1 MDMLAII
8 ANFALFQGAWFAA
21 ILGGATGQEFLGCLP
36 ALGAVILY
44 LFLNKRRFGREV
56 ALLVGIG
63 LLGAAF
69 ETVLIAAGW
78 IAYTGSA
85 QDSILPPIWIFALWL
100 AFATLPHRSLQ
111 WLRGRPWL
119 QGALGAVSGPLS
131 YLAGVNLVRPP
142 CQTPRQSR
150 SSLSGWGGRS
160 CFRSF
165 SGSLIGFLA
174 AGRLK
179 TGVSPL

>member
-44 LFLNKRRFGREV
+44 LFLNRRRFGREV

-131 YLAGVNLVRPP
+131 YLAGVKLGAATLPDPP
-142 CQTPRQSR
+142 TIAI
-150 SSLSGWGGRS
+150 LAIGVGWAIVLPLIFRLADWISGGRQ
-160 CFRSF
+160 
-165 SGSLIGFLA
+165 A
-174 AGRLK
+174 
-179 TGVSPL
+179 

>member
-1 MDMLAII
+1 MLAII

-63 LLGAAF
+63 LLGAVF
-69 ETVLIAAGW
+69 ETALIAAGW
-78 IAYTGSA
+78 IAYTGRA
-85 QDSILPPIWIFALWL
+85 PDSILPPIWIFALWL
-100 AFATLPHRSLQ
+100 AFATLPQGSLQ

-119 QGALGAVSGPLS
+119 QGALGAASGPLS
-131 YLAGVNLVRPP
+131 YLAGVKLGAATLPDPP
-142 CQTPRQSR
+142 TTAI
-150 SSLSGWGGRS
+150 LAIGVGWAIVLPLIFRLADWISGGRQ
-160 CFRSF
+160 
-165 SGSLIGFLA
+165 A
-174 AGRLK
+174 
-179 TGVSPL
+179 